1 MARSWGR
8 FSNFYSR
15 VVVIRTC
22 GRFLKLHFARGSGSI
37 MGSLF
42 KFLLARGT
50 DSYMCSLFSK
60 CTSRVVLVPSW
71 DRCLAGDAEDPA
83 GKIHWARIRPSAKSL
98 LAMLRGR
105 PARDS
110 GFRRRPKAAKIQICQ
125 CGVILGTGT

>member
-1 MARSWGR
+1 M
-8 FSNFYSR
+8 SR
-15 VVVIRTC
+15 AYGSLVPFNKVGFGYVWLGFTTFC
-22 GRFLKLHFARGSGSI
+22 QLARGSGSI

-98 LAMLRGR
+98 LADAEG
-105 PARDS
+105 
-110 GFRRRPKAAKIQICQ
+110 KAGKRQWVPPSSKSC
-125 CGVILGTGT
+125 